1 LESHSDV
8 EVSVKEGLQLLKARL
23 SELEGKSHK
32 PDLLDRNLSQLSLVL
47 GLNPAEQAVLAFLS
61 ICEQLDG
68 MDDTLKLFSSNFGL
82 PPTQQLITLMS
93 VALQLPRR
101 AITETLSNDSVLIRC
116 RLLKLSGRGGE
127 LELLNGI
134 DNVLM
139 YEQEGPES
147 MLRHFTQ
154 RSPGASLQSD
164 DFIHINTQYSQLK
177 GYIKAA
183 VRSRLPGTNI
193 LLYGPPGTGKTELA
207 RTLVDELNLELFEVK
222 FAGSDGDPMDGDQRF
237 SAYLISQQI
246 LRANSQSVIL
256 FDEIEDVFTY
266 RQQKGQKAWINNMLE
281 QNPRPV
287 FWISNDIESMDKAYL
302 RRFDIL
308 VRMPELNEETRFVM
322 VQRTLIGLNVREE
335 WMRMLAKKQG
345 LQPAHLTRA
354 AKVVR
359 QLRLRKPE
367 RVEQTMEELL
377 SSLYQALG
385 YQWEHKGRRPSESD
399 FNPSLSNTDF
409 PLERLVS
416 GLKRSGQARICLY
429 GPPGTGKSELGRYLE
444 ATLKKTLIMKKASD
458 LLGAFVGQ
466 TEQQLAAAFE
476 EAKQG
481 NAILMIDEADSFLGA
496 RSGAHQQW
504 EISQVNEL
512 LVQMEEF
519 KGILIMSTNFMNHLD
534 NAALRR
540 FDFKIRFDYLDFDQ
554 SWAFFNRLLGM
565 HQEQPFAAINV
576 EGYESRLKRLSLLTP
591 GDFATVERR
600 AKVLAEPLSPESLM
614 IGLEQEHA
622 LKTRHQGRPIG
633 FLN

>member
-1 LESHSDV
+1 
-8 EVSVKEGLQLLKARL
+8 
-23 SELEGKSHK
+23 
-32 PDLLDRNLSQLSLVL
+32 
-47 GLNPAEQAVLAFLS
+47 
-61 ICEQLDG
+61 
-68 MDDTLKLFSSNFGL
+68 
-82 PPTQQLITLMS
+82 
-93 VALQLPRR
+93 
-101 AITETLSNDSVLIRC
+101 
-116 RLLKLSGRGGE
+116 
-127 LELLNGI
+127 
-134 DNVLM
+134 
-139 YEQEGPES
+139 
-147 MLRHFTQ
+147 
-154 RSPGASLQSD
+154 
-164 DFIHINTQYSQLK
+164 
-177 GYIKAA
+177 
-183 VRSRLPGTNI
+183 
-193 LLYGPPGTGKTELA
+193 
-207 RTLVDELNLELFEVK
+207 
-222 FAGSDGDPMDGDQRF
+222 
-237 SAYLISQQI
+237 
-246 LRANSQSVIL
+246 
-256 FDEIEDVFTY
+256 
-266 RQQKGQKAWINNMLE
+266 
-281 QNPRPV
+281 
-287 FWISNDIESMDKAYL
+287 
-302 RRFDIL
+302 
-308 VRMPELNEETRFVM
+308 
-322 VQRTLIGLNVREE
+322 
-335 WMRMLAKKQG
+335 
-345 LQPAHLTRA
+345 
-354 AKVVR
+354 
-359 QLRLRKPE
+359 
-367 RVEQTMEELL
+367 MEELL

-458 LLGAFVGQ
+458 LVGAFVGQ
-466 TEQQLAAAFE
+466 TEQQLAAAFD

-519 KGILIMSTNFMNHLD
+519 KGILIMSTNFMDHLD

-554 SWAFFNRLLGM
+554 CWAFFNRLLGM